1 MSSSIRREIA
11 RLVFAERW
19 AALATFDGEH
29 PLASMVAYAAE
40 PGLDGLLLLLSGL
53 SQHTRNLVADG
64 RSSLAV
70 SAPDTGQGDP
80 QTLPRVTLN
89 GRAVVV
95 ARGDDQFGEAA
106 ARYVARFPAA
116 APRFD
121 LGDFLLLRFVIDNA
135 RYVGG
140 FARAV
145 SLSGD
150 ELREAAR
157 DEQAHPFTA

>member
-11 RLVFAERW
+11 RLVFSERW
-19 AALATFDGEH
+19 AALASIDAGR

-40 PGLDGLLLLLSGL
+40 PGLEGLLLFLSGL
-53 SQHTRNLVADG
+53 SQHTRNLATDG
-64 RSSLAV
+64 LASLVV
-70 SAPDTGQGDP
+70 SAPDTGEGDP
-80 QTLPRVTLN
+80 QTLPRVSLN
-89 GRAVVV
+89 GRALVV
-95 ARGDDQFGEAA
+95 ARNDPAFDAAA

-116 APRFD
+116 ASRFG
-121 LGDFLLLRFVIDNA
+121 LGDFLLFRFVVDDA

-150 ELREAAR
+150 DLREAAR
-157 DEQAHPFTA
+157 DEQAG